1 MQERLEAEHKKK
13 EEEVGVQAEVEQK
26 EEEVIMMAEV
36 EKNEEEERLKCIED
50 RK

>member
-1 MQERLEAEHKKK
+1 M
-13 EEEVGVQAEVEQK
+13 QAEVEQK